1 MTDEKY
7 TFIEDCREK
16 KHTGRSYYN
25 RVTHGGKVRL
35 PSDNLTKK
43 ELRKMSGEAKSYRMN
58 EPMKWDDFK
67 TMPEDLQKAYILAIR
82 DKYHVSDSKIFTEL
96 FGVSQ
101 KTGSQKAAR
110 LGISLGRHAHHE
122 KADLDGWRKWLNGN
136 SQKIA
141 EATIA
146 QATVPCEVGEFVNA
160 AVEAIMP
167 LCGSMTFDGNAQQA
181 LGAIGMILK
190 DSKVRLTV
198 TWSVAEGDM

>member
-1 MTDEKY
+1 
-7 TFIEDCREK
+7 
-16 KHTGRSYYN
+16 
-25 RVTHGGKVRL
+25 
-35 PSDNLTKK
+35 
-43 ELRKMSGEAKSYRMN
+43 MSGEAKSYRMN

-101 KTGSQKAAR
+101 KTGSQTAAR

-122 KADLDGWRKWLNGN
+122 KADLSGWRKWLNGN
-136 SQKIA
+136 SQEIA

-146 QATVPCEVGEFVNA
+146 QETVPCFVGASSES
-160 AVEAIMP
+160 IMP

-190 DSKVRLTV
+190 DSNVRLTV
-198 TWSVAEGDM
+198 TWSVAEGDV